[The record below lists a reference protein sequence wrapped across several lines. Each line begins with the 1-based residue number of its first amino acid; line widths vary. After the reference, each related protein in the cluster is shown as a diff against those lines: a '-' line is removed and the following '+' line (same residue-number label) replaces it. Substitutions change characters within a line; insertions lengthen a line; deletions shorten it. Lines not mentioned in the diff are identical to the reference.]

1 MRERIDRRLH
11 RDDPTF
17 HRPQDMETSKSDGV
31 LEWWNIGVVEDW
43 GDGVRGWSIGVLED
57 WSGGGERWEVRER
70 NVRR

>member
-43 GDGVRGWSIGVLED
+43 GDGGKR
-57 WSGGGERWEVRER
+57 
-70 NVRR
+70 